1 MKSITLLLSAAAAV
15 SGYQMSNYTAP
26 TYPVIIPAPQNLE
39 YHNQSVN
46 ISVINPCFFAINID
60 TPAYYDKDSFSY
72 VNNTVQ
78 WYVDKYIFF
87 KGKACPA
94 PQENST

>member
-1 MKSITLLLSAAAAV
+1 MKSIALLLSAAVV

-26 TYPVIIPAPQNLE
+26 SYPVITPAPQNLE

-46 ISVINPCFFAINID
+46 ISVINPCYFTINID
-60 TPAYYDKDSFSY
+60 TPAYYDKDSFAY
-72 VNNTVQ
+72 VNSTVQ

-87 KGKACPA
+87 KGKACAA